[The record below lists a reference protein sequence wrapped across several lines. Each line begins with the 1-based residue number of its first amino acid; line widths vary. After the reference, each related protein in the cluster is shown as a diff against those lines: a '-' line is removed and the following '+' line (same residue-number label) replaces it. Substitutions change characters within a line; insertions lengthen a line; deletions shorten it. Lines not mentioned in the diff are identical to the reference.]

1 MFCKNLVVTEQ
12 ITIFV
17 PTNTKI
23 GKMEIK
29 TNIRVTIRRMDVGDV
44 FAIPYSE
51 MKTPVVRNAASL
63 VTSETGNRYSVN
75 KDDGKEETRVTRIS

>member
-1 MFCKNLVVTEQ
+1 
-12 ITIFV
+12 
-17 PTNTKI
+17 
-23 GKMEIK
+23 MEIK

-63 VTSETGNRYSVN
+63 VTSATGNRYSVN
-75 KDDGKEETRVTRIS
+75 KDDKKEETRVTRIS